1 MLGAVGKQIA
11 GGWLVIEQQHI
22 AVELMLA
29 HLRAKRYVLFV
40 APRRMWKWVILAVMK
55 NTPQPPT

>member
-1 MLGAVGKQIA
+1 MLGVVGKQIA
-11 GGWLVIEQQHI
+11 RGWLVIEHI
-22 AVELMLA
+22 AIKLMLA

-40 APRRMWKWVILAVMK
+40 VPRRMWKWVILTVMK